1 MNFLIDSDMKFFEYK
16 ASKVWLTSED
26 IFVELQDGRQASLPI
41 KNFPLLYNASQEER
55 KKFEIID
62 GYALHWS
69 TLGEDLSIA
78 GFFEQKNNNPKSSQS
93 LSTSKK

>member
-1 MNFLIDSDMKFFEYK
+1 MAFFEYK
-16 ASKVWLTSED
+16 ASKVWFTSAD
-26 IFVELQDGRQASLPI
+26 IFVELEDGRQASLPI

-62 GYALHWS
+62 GYALHWP

-78 GFFEQKNNNPKSSQS
+78 GFFEKKSDNLKHSQV
-93 LSTSKK
+93 LSSKQ